1 MGLRKRMGRNK
12 VETSWD
18 EVADWYLGWVGTNGS
33 KHHQRLAIPSV
44 MELLQVRPKEQIL
57 DLGAGPGVLAE
68 PITAQGAAYTGIDAS
83 ERLIRFA
90 RRHHGNKG
98 RFLLGDVRQL
108 EKQSLIQANS
118 FDGAVFMLSLQDID
132 PFEAALRSAT
142 WALRKGGRLVL
153 LLTHPCFR
161 IPRQS
166 GWGWDEGRK
175 LQYRRLDR
183 YLTPLAVPLR
193 DGATRSFHRP
203 LHMYI
208 NGLADCGLLLDA
220 MQEITSYKQ
229 FQERAEQKAEQEF
242 PVFLALRARKLAARY

>member
-1 MGLRKRMGRNK
+1 MGLRRQTGRKK

-18 EVADWYLGWVGTNGS
+18 EVADWYVGWVGTQGS
-33 KHHQRLAIPSV
+33 KHHRRLAIPSV
-44 MELLQVRPKEQIL
+44 MELLEVRPKESIL
-57 DLGAGPGVLAE
+57 DLGAGPGVLAG
-68 PITAQGAAYTGIDAS
+68 PIAEQGAVYTGIDAS

-90 RRHHGNKG
+90 RRHHGDKG
-98 RFLLGDVRQL
+98 RFVVGDVRQL
-108 EKQSLIQANS
+108 ERLPFLRAGS

-132 PFEAALRSAT
+132 PIEAALRSAA
-142 WALRKGGRLVL
+142 WALRTGGRLVL

-175 LQYRRLDR
+175 LHYRRVDR
-183 YLTPLAVPLR
+183 YLTPVAVPLR

-208 NGLADCGLLLDA
+208 NGLAECGLLLDC
-220 MQEITSYKQ
+220 MREITSYKQ
-229 FQERAEQKAEQEF
+229 FHERAEQRAEQEF
-242 PVFLALRARKLAARY
+242 PVFLALRARKIASG